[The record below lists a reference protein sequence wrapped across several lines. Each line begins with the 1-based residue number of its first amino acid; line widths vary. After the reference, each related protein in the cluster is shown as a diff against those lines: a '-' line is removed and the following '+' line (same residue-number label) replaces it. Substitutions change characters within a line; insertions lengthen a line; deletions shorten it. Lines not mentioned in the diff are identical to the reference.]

1 MRHDLKNSFAA
12 LSGYLNEGDIEN
24 ARRFVEQKTEKL
36 GDLVYSTG
44 HPAVDAVVNAK
55 RSRAVEKQIQF
66 DAKIALPEKLY
77 MDEMDLCIIIGNA
90 LDNALEACEKMP
102 PGQGKI
108 ILFLRRSGDML
119 FIEVKNTF
127 LEEPVRGTEGFVT
140 TKKDKKN
147 HGFGLKT
154 MDRLAQKYDGA
165 IDDRAEGG
173 WFCLS
178 VNLNLKDPVNSA
190 R

>member
-1 MRHDLKNSFAA
+1 MRHDLKNAFAA

-36 GDLVYSTG
+36 GELVYNTG

-55 RSRAVEKQIQF
+55 RTRAVKEQIQF
-66 DAKIALPEKLY
+66 DAKITLPEKLY

-119 FIEVKNTF
+119 FIEVKT
-127 LEEPVRGTEGFVT
+127 L
-140 TKKDKKN
+140 KN
-147 HGFGLKT
+147 MMGSLTLKT
-154 MDRLAQKYDGA
+154 LSILRDKPSILRTPFKSKRKHAIFRLSKR
-165 IDDRAEGG
+165 I
-173 WFCLS
+173 
-178 VNLNLKDPVNSA
+178 NLEIAFLIHKSWK
-190 R
+190 